1 MNVAEKA
8 PRRTLDLGQGS
19 EHPAAP
25 APKLQV
31 AKAGHRPP
39 RPRLTLNVGIT
50 GHRATVLP
58 AGASELL
65 GPVVEDV
72 FRKLRNGAMRL
83 HSVEAALFDA
93 AEPQL
98 RLHTPLATGADQVAA
113 DGARANG
120 YTIRALL
127 PFAPED
133 YAQDFQGHE
142 LDEFRDQLAK
152 ASSIFAL
159 PGDRSDDEAAY
170 VMVGKAVVAAADIL
184 VAIWDGGAGNGPGGT
199 AHVVDLA
206 LENSVPVIHI
216 EVDRATS
223 RIGGVRLLVG
233 GDAIEPVA
241 VPLEG
246 DEAYSNLLRDTL
258 APHTT
263 VERKH
268 IADFFAERE
277 KRTNWRFEYPLL
289 LSILRIKSLPR
300 KPWRQSSI
308 QEDIAYDMQE
318 VRDPGSP
325 GAYIP
330 LTRAYGWANFFAIR
344 YAQLF
349 RSGHVTN
356 YALSALAVIIAL
368 SGLIV
373 PSLKVFLVLLELG
386 TIGLLF
392 LNTSS
397 GTSGEWHRRWLQ
409 YRHLAESLRPLIYL
423 KRTGMIS
430 TPFRSDFIRGPLHR
444 EAGADWT
451 RWYAAAV
458 WREMDSPSGIMTKER
473 VREMADDMIREQI
486 LPQSKYHH
494 VNAHRMRHLDHR
506 LHEVG
511 NLLMGAVIAA
521 CVLFLIGYVTMKDVV
536 KKLTEPFVVLTA
548 GVPALSAAIFGM
560 RGHGEH
566 LVAASRSANTAAA
579 LEANAARLRE
589 ATKLET
595 LSVELEHTAS
605 IMLADLDEWTV
616 SYRERSLEIPA

>member
-1 MNVAEKA
+1 
-8 PRRTLDLGQGS
+8 
-19 EHPAAP
+19 
-25 APKLQV
+25 
-31 AKAGHRPP
+31 
-39 RPRLTLNVGIT
+39 
-50 GHRATVLP
+50 
-58 AGASELL
+58 LL

-72 FRKLRNGAMRL
+72 FRKLRDGAMRL
-83 HSVEAALFDA
+83 HSVEAELFDA

-113 DGARANG
+113 NGARASG

-133 YAQDFQGHE
+133 YAHDFQGHE

-206 LENSVPVIHI
+206 LTNSVPVIHI
-216 EVDRATS
+216 EVDRTS
-223 RIGGVRLLVG
+223 SAIGGVRLLVG

-246 DEAYSNLLRDTL
+246 DEAYCSLLRDTL
-258 APHTT
+258 APHTS

-277 KRTNWRFEYPLL
+277 KLTNWRFEYPLL
-289 LSILRIKSLPR
+289 LSILRVKSLPR

-308 QEDIAYDMQE
+308 QQDIEYDMQE

-325 GAYIP
+325 GTYVP
-330 LTRAYGWANFFAIR
+330 LTRAYGWANFLAIR

-356 YALSALAVIIAL
+356 YVLSALAVIIAL
-368 SGLIV
+368 SGLIM
-373 PSLKVFLVLLELG
+373 PGLKVFLVLLELG

-430 TPFRSDFIRGPLHR
+430 TPFRSDFIRGPRHR

-458 WREMDSPSGIMTKER
+458 WREMDSPTGIMTRER

-486 LPQSKYHH
+486 LPQSKYHQ
-494 VNAHRMRHLDHR
+494 VNADRMRHLDHR

-536 KKLTEPFVVLTA
+536 KKLTEPFIVLTA

-579 LEANAARLRE
+579 LEANAARLRQT
-589 ATKLET
+589 TKLDT
-595 LSVELEHTAS
+595 FAVELEHTAS
-605 IMLADLDEWTV
+605 IMLEDLDEWTV